1 MARPVIDIS
10 ILGDKA
16 LERSLSQLHDRIQ
29 RKVVRQ
35 AMRKSM
41 KRANGYVV
49 QNLSGIPVSPD
60 TGRWL
65 MAQSGQKPV
74 VDGRSRTKIRLGVPY
89 PTREQLGIPAGDKYF
104 YPSAIEYGTV
114 KSGSTRKGRGPLPAF
129 APVRRAINENTAK
142 EHRLIGN
149 EIGKGI
155 EREARRAFA
164 RVKIK

>member
-1 MARPVIDIS
+1 MAGPVIDIS

-35 AMRKSM
+35 ALRKSM

-65 MAQSGQKPV
+65 MAQSAQKPV
-74 VDGRSRTKIRLGVPY
+74 VDGRSRTRIRLGIPY
-89 PTREQLGIPAGDKYF
+89 PTKEQLGIPAKDKF
-104 YPSAIEYGTV
+104 FWPNAIEYGTT
-114 KSGSTRKGRGPLPAF
+114 KTRQGRGPLPAF

-164 RVKIK
+164 KVKIK